1 MKTVLLYGDSNTY
14 GTAPMH
20 ALGESRRFDAATRWA
35 GHVARALAGRA
46 EVIAE
51 GHPGRTTVHDDP
63 VEGAHRNGLTV
74 LPAILE
80 SHAPL
85 DVVAIMLGTND
96 FKARFSV
103 TAADVALSVER
114 LAKLVR
120 ASLAGPGQGVP
131 RLLLI
136 APPPVVEVGCLA
148 PMFEGGAAKS
158 RGLAPH
164 LRAAAQRQGAVFLDA
179 GAHIAVSPTDG
190 VHFEAEA
197 HATLGAAITAALEP
211 LLEDQPR
218 C

>member
-14 GTAPMH
+14 GTAPMR
-20 ALGESRRFDAATRWA
+20 ALGDARRFDGATRWA

-46 EVIAE
+46 QVIAE
-51 GHPGRTTVHDDP
+51 GHPGRTTLHDDP
-63 VEGAHRNGLTV
+63 IEGPHRNGLTV

-80 SHAPL
+80 SHSPI

-114 LAKLVR
+114 LAMVVK
-120 ASLAGPGQGVP
+120 AFPCGPGRGMP

-158 RGLAPH
+158 QALAAY
-164 LRAAAQRQGAVFLDA
+164 LRDAAQRQGAAFLDA

-190 VHFEAEA
+190 VHFEAED
-197 HATLGAAITAALEP
+197 HATLGAVITAALLP
-211 LLEDQPR
+211 LLQE
-218 C
+218 